1 MKTSRLFGHT
11 ALLRIAILCLLSLS
25 AAVPAATPP
34 SNPNPGPSLAPSL
47 AGAAVDLRVNGA
59 FGFPQLRAKVLC
71 DTPELRFSVYNDN
84 DYFIAQAVLWTD
96 GDASLGKTK
105 DGRDIGDNS
114 NLTLEFGKPGEV
126 LANVDRTYCL
136 NPWPRMA
143 GLHYQI
149 SIRQGVWTTLKR
161 DSKGRGAIRYVNLP
175 DGKKVRVD
183 TYLLPLEEIGKH
195 PGDSFRFCYWAFSPA
210 PDLTLNSVGFAD
222 AGGHYYS
229 YGIPKSLYHE
239 FVLEQGGKI
248 DSSQVPEDRGANLA
262 AGAPFAPKPEAGT
275 GAPVDFKFKAVNGR
289 EVDLANYRGKVVL
302 VDFWA
307 TWCGPC
313 MVEVPHVV
321 ETYHKLHSKGFE
333 IVGISFDQDKA
344 ALARVTAQKGMLWPQ
359 YFDGKGWQNDF
370 GVKYGIHSIPTMWLI
385 DKQGRIASTD
395 ARPDLA
401 GQVERLL
408 NAPAIASVL
417 KQSPVSPPAQ
427 TTPTAPS
434 ARGPPPPPPHNPPQR
449 RPPPQEKK

>member
-1 MKTSRLFGHT
+1 
-11 ALLRIAILCLLSLS
+11 
-25 AAVPAATPP
+25 
-34 SNPNPGPSLAPSL
+34 
-47 AGAAVDLRVNGA
+47 
-59 FGFPQLRAKVLC
+59 
-71 DTPELRFSVYNDN
+71 
-84 DYFIAQAVLWTD
+84 
-96 GDASLGKTK
+96 
-105 DGRDIGDNS
+105 
-114 NLTLEFGKPGEV
+114 
-126 LANVDRTYCL
+126 
-136 NPWPRMA
+136 
-143 GLHYQI
+143 
-149 SIRQGVWTTLKR
+149 
-161 DSKGRGAIRYVNLP
+161 
-175 DGKKVRVD
+175 
-183 TYLLPLEEIGKH
+183 
-195 PGDSFRFCYWAFSPA
+195 
-210 PDLTLNSVGFAD
+210 
-222 AGGHYYS
+222 
-229 YGIPKSLYHE
+229 
-239 FVLEQGGKI
+239 
-248 DSSQVPEDRGANLA
+248 
-262 AGAPFAPKPEAGT
+262 
-275 GAPVDFKFKAVNGR
+275 VDFKFKAVNGR

-434 ARGPPPPPPHNPPQR
+434 ASPPAPPAPITEAKGAPLDMKFTAVDGREIDLAQLHGKVVLIDFWATWCAPCMVEAPRVVEAYKRLHPRGFEIVGISFDQDKAALERITKEKGMIWPQYFDGKGWQNDFGVKYGIHSIPTMWLIDKHGKIASTNAR
-449 RPPPQEKK
+449 EDLAGQIEKLLAGSSL